1 MIRIRFIMVG
11 PTIRGPVADL
21 TAEYLKRVSR
31 LVRLEE
37 VVVAEGGRGTPVE
50 QRTREGDRLL
60 ASIRPTD
67 TVVLLDEA
75 GGTYTSA
82 GFAER
87 IGKWRDGGVRDLV
100 FIIGGAYGVDDRVR
114 TRANHVVALSA
125 MTFTHQMVRPI
136 FAEQLYRA
144 FTILHGHPYHH

>member
-11 PTIRGPVADL
+11 PTIRGAVADL

-31 LVRLEE
+31 LVRVEE
-37 VVVAEGGRGTPVE
+37 VVVSEGGRGTPAE
-50 QRTREGDRLL
+50 QRAREGDRLL

-75 GGTYTSA
+75 GDTYTSA

-87 IGKWRDGGVRDLV
+87 IGRWRDNGVRDLV
-100 FIIGGAYGVDDRVR
+100 FVIGGAYGVDARVR
-114 TRANHVVALSA
+114 ARAGHVIALSA